1 MADKSLYK
9 NFADN
14 EAVASFQGQP
24 ETIIDNP
31 KTLGEVM
38 NNLGIRL
45 KDETLLQITTGN
57 AIQGRSDSLTVS
69 GGLEQGFRFNLVV
82 FGESIVGQVS
92 MIDYYDH
99 INKGI
104 SGEETVRDSPYN
116 WDNVKFPTKQKLSE
130 WANARNLTDFLAPIR
145 KSMFKK
151 GVLGRGYFDR
161 VINTTKGE
169 IMDELKRDLKSAGKF
184 SLLEG
189 IKTIFKEQK

>member
-1 MADKSLYK
+1 LADNNLYK
-9 NFADN
+9 NFASN
-14 EAVASFQGQP
+14 AAVASFQGQG
-24 ETIIDNP
+24 ETLVTQP

-45 KDETLLQITTGN
+45 KDETLKQITSGN
-57 AIQGRSDSLTVS
+57 AILGRSDSLTVS
-69 GGLEQGFRFNLVV
+69 GGLEQGFRFHWDI
-82 FGESIVGQVS
+82 FGESVIAEVYMV
-92 MIDYYDH
+92 DYYDH

-104 SGEETVRDSPYN
+104 SGSETVRDSPYN
-116 WDNVKFPTKQKLSE
+116 WDNVKFPSKQKLSE
-130 WANARNLTDFLAPIR
+130 WANARKLTNFLAPIR

-169 IMDELKRDLKSAGKF
+169 IMDELKRDLKSAGKL

-189 IKTIFKEQK
+189 IKTIIKQ

>member
-1 MADKSLYK
+1 MADNSLYK

-14 EAVASFQGQP
+14 AAVASFQGQP

-82 FGESIVGQVS
+82 FGESIVGEVS
-92 MIDYYDH
+92 MVDYYDH

-161 VINTTKGE
+161 VIKTTKGE